1 MRATGDRRT
10 ATGRNRAGRPPLESS
25 HPRDPGS
32 HAAGTSARRTALAAC
47 RFAPCAND
55 AGVTVPRHSLIVPF
69 FNEAGNIRP
78 LLDAALP
85 VLRGLDGDFEAVLV
99 DDGST
104 DATAAELEEVCALEP
119 RCHVLPIRPNG
130 GQAAALLAGLRASRG
145 AIILT
150 MDGDG
155 QNDPADFPRVLVPI
169 IRGEADLV
177 CGIRTPRQD
186 SGLRRAMS
194 IIANVVRRRYLG
206 DNVSDAGCQ
215 LRAFR
220 REIIAALIPS
230 PLLQSFVP
238 AMAVA
243 AGFRITEM
251 PVSHHPRRRGES
263 KYGLGRLWWRPFAEM
278 VRLRRAL
285 KKSR

>member
-1 MRATGDRRT
+1 MPATRY
-10 ATGRNRAGRPPLESS
+10 
-25 HPRDPGS
+25 
-32 HAAGTSARRTALAAC
+32 
-47 RFAPCAND
+47 
-55 AGVTVPRHSLIVPF
+55 SLVVPF
-69 FNEAGNIRP
+69 YNEAGNVRP
-78 LLDAALP
+78 LLETTLP
-85 VLRGLDGDFEAVLV
+85 VLRALDGDFEAVLV

-104 DATAAELEEVCALEP
+104 DATAAELADVCAEEP
-119 RCHVLPIRPNG
+119 RCRVLPIRPNG

-145 AIILT
+145 EIILT

-155 QNDPADFPRVLVPI
+155 QNDPADFPRVLAPVA
-169 IRGEADLV
+169 RGEADLV

-186 SGLRRAMS
+186 SGLRRVMS
-194 IIANVVRRRYLG
+194 VIANFVRRRYLG

-220 REIIAALIPS
+220 REIIDGLIPS

-243 AGFRITEM
+243 AGFRVTEM
-251 PVSHHPRRRGES
+251 PVAHHHRTRGES

-278 VRLRRAL
+278 VRLRREL
-285 KKSR
+285 GKNTRIEPQRHRDH

>member
-1 MRATGDRRT
+1 M
-10 ATGRNRAGRPPLESS
+10 PS
-25 HPRDPGS
+25 PRY
-32 HAAGTSARRTALAAC
+32 
-47 RFAPCAND
+47 
-55 AGVTVPRHSLIVPF
+55 SLVVPF
-69 FNEAGNIRP
+69 YNEAGNARP
-78 LLDAALP
+78 LLEAALP
-85 VLRGLDGDFEAVLV
+85 VLRGLEGDFEAVLV

-104 DATAAELEEVCALEP
+104 DATAAELAEISAQES
-119 RCHVLPIRPNG
+119 RCRVLSIRPNG

-155 QNDPADFPRVLVPI
+155 QNDPADFPRVLAPVV
-169 IRGEADLV
+169 RGEADLV

-194 IIANVVRRRYLG
+194 IIANGVRRRYLG
-206 DNVSDAGCQ
+206 DKVSDAGCQ

-220 REIIAALIPS
+220 REIIDALIPS

-238 AMAVA
+238 AMAGA
-243 AGFRITEM
+243 AGFRVTEM
-251 PVSHHPRRRGES
+251 PVAHHPRTRGES

-278 VRLRRAL
+278 VRLRREL
-285 KKSR
+285 RKSR